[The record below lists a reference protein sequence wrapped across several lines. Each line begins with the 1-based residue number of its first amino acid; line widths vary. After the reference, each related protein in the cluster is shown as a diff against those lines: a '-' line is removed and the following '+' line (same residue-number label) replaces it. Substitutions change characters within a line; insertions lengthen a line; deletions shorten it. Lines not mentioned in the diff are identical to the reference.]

1 LNNPEAHFRCQ
12 GVVVLRQFFK
22 PLDGAKTPGRHFVV
36 TAILFSFALVVT
48 IVTIM
53 VLTAVA
59 RVADYSNKLDDA
71 RSCETTSGALKTFQS
86 NLVATLDDYAA
97 WDDAAIQVYAP
108 DGMDWVVSNY
118 GEMSANSQ
126 LFDMAVVIDDDGK
139 TILAYRNGAPFND
152 NINEFFGPS
161 LKALVDQV
169 KATGT
174 TGTPE
179 VSGFV
184 RTQAGLA
191 AVGVALI
198 REKSGALSVPN
209 GQRRYLIF
217 SRPLD
222 ASRIQRL
229 GETYV
234 IAGLRLVPASVNA
247 AYSVLLTDPLGSS
260 IGRMVWISRAPGD
273 MSYQQVRPLVIKA
286 LGLVG
291 MLFVVLLIIGL
302 LAGRRL
308 RTGEARSRDAALR
321 DRLSGLLNRE
331 GMRIGFDQLVEEA
344 KVDGSDL
351 DGFKEI
357 NDSYGHGTGDQ
368 LIRAVAAGLS
378 VLVPEKAIL
387 ARLGGDEFAVAFS
400 AHELTDGPA
409 LGLAEQVL
417 DFLAEPLQI
426 GQRVIVVG
434 ASIGIASSPEG
445 RVCHEEVV
453 RRADL
458 AMYKAKEAG
467 RACMVCYG
475 TEFDTDR
482 EERNVLEL
490 DLRHAIENEILTV
503 AYQPLVD
510 ATTHD
515 MLGVEALVR
524 WDRPG
529 HGPMSP
535 EIFIPVAE
543 TSGLI
548 EALGLFVL
556 RRACEATK
564 NWPGLRVSVNV
575 SPSQFR
581 NPAFTDYVCNVLKE
595 TEIEAERVTLE
606 ITEGYI
612 IQNPQRTRQTIER
625 LKALGVKIALDDF
638 GSGFSSIGYL
648 RQFGFDRIKIDKSLT
663 LAVLEGKSAR
673 DLLQATV
680 ALARSFDIP
689 VTAEGIETEEQGIA
703 VRQFGCDQ
711 LQGYFFG
718 KPMADVEIGRR
729 LAKQIARLAEDDDE
743 VVAA

>member
-1 LNNPEAHFRCQ
+1 
-12 GVVVLRQFFK
+12 LRQFFK
-22 PLDGAKTPGRHFVV
+22 PLVGDKTPGRHFVV

-71 RSCETTSGALKTFQS
+71 RSSETTSGALKTFQS
-86 NLVATLDDYAA
+86 NLVATLDDYSA
-97 WDDAAIQVYAP
+97 WDDAARQVYAS

-126 LFDMAVVIDDDGK
+126 LFNMAVVIDDDGK
-139 TILAYRNGAPFND
+139 TILAYRDGTPFKGSID
-152 NINEFFGPS
+152 EFFGPS

-169 KATGT
+169 KATAP

-179 VSGFV
+179 VSGFL

-191 AVGVALI
+191 AVGVALV

-209 GQRRYLIF
+209 GQHRYLIF

-234 IAGLRLVPASVNA
+234 IAGLRLVPPSFNA

-291 MLFVVLLIIGL
+291 MLFVVLLVIGL
-302 LAGRRL
+302 LAARRL
-308 RTGEARSRDAALR
+308 RTGEATSRDAALR

-331 GMRIGFDQLVEEA
+331 GMRIGFDRLVEEA
-344 KVDGSDL
+344 KADGTNVLLLYLDL

-368 LIRAVAAGLS
+368 LIRAVAAGLA

-400 AHELTDGPA
+400 ARELTDGPA

-434 ASIGIASSPEG
+434 ASIGIACSPEG

-475 TEFDTDR
+475 TELDTDR

-490 DLRHAIENEILTV
+490 DLRHAIESESLTV

-510 ATTHD
+510 AVTHD
-515 MLGVEALVR
+515 MVGVEALVR
-524 WDRPG
+524 WNRPG
-529 HGPMSP
+529 HGPISP
-535 EIFIPVAE
+535 ETFIPVAE

-548 EALGLFVL
+548 EALGLLVL

-581 NPAFTDYVCNVLKE
+581 NPAFTDYVRNVLKE
-595 TEIEAERVTLE
+595 TEIEAGRVTLE

-612 IQNPQRTRQTIER
+612 IQNPERTRQTIER

-718 KPMADVEIGRR
+718 KPMADVEISRR
-729 LAKQIARLAEDDDE
+729 LTTQMARLVDEDDQ
-743 VVAA
+743 VAAA

>member
-1 LNNPEAHFRCQ
+1 
-12 GVVVLRQFFK
+12 LRQFFK
-22 PLDGAKTPGRHFVV
+22 PIDGDKTPRRHFVV

-59 RVADYSNKLDDA
+59 RVADYSNRLDDA
-71 RSCETTSGALKTFQS
+71 RSSETTSGALKTFQS
-86 NLVATLDDYAA
+86 QLVATVDDYTA
-97 WDDAAIQVYAP
+97 WDDAAKHVYAA
-108 DGMDWVVSNY
+108 DGHEWVVSNY
-118 GEMSANSQ
+118 GEMSANSS
-126 LFDMAVVIDDDGK
+126 LYDMSVVIDENGN
-139 TILAYRNGAPFND
+139 TILAYQNGSPF
-152 NINEFFGPS
+152 
-161 LKALVDQV
+161 
-169 KATGT
+169 T
-174 TGTPE
+174 
-179 VSGFV
+179 
-184 RTQAGLA
+184 
-191 AVGVALI
+191 
-198 REKSGALSVPN
+198 GALPVPN
-209 GQRRYLIF
+209 SQRRYLIF

-222 ASRIQRL
+222 ATRIRHL

-234 IAGLRLVPASVNA
+234 IPGLRLVPASFDA

-260 IGRMVWISRAPGD
+260 IGRMVWTSRAPGD
-273 MSYQQVRPLVIKA
+273 LSYQQVRPLVIKA

-291 MLFVVLLIIGL
+291 MLFVVLLIIGS
-302 LAGRRL
+302 LAARRL
-308 RTGEARSRDAALR
+308 RKGEATSRDAALR

-344 KVDGSDL
+344 KADGTNVLLLYLDL

-368 LIRAVAAGLS
+368 LIRAVAAGLA

-400 AHELTDGPA
+400 ARELTDGPA

-426 GQRVIVVG
+426 GPRVIVVG
-434 ASIGIASSPEG
+434 ASIGIACSPEG
-445 RVCHEEVV
+445 RICHEEVV

-475 TEFDTDR
+475 TELDSDR
-482 EERNVLEL
+482 EERNMLEL
-490 DLRHAIENEILTV
+490 DLRRAIENESLTV

-510 ATTHD
+510 AATHD
-515 MLGVEALVR
+515 MVGVEALVR

-535 EIFIPVAE
+535 EVFIPVAE

-548 EALGLFVL
+548 EALGLLVL

-581 NPAFTDYVCNVLKE
+581 NPAFTDYVRNVLKE
-595 TEIEAERVTLE
+595 TEIKAERVTLE

-612 IQNPQRTRQTIER
+612 IQNPERTRQTIER

-663 LAVLEGKSAR
+663 LAVLDGKSAR

-680 ALARSFDIP
+680 ALARSFAIP

-718 KPMADVEIGRR
+718 KPMADVEISRR
-729 LAKQIARLAEDDDE
+729 LATQMARLAEDDDQ
-743 VVAA
+743 VAAA